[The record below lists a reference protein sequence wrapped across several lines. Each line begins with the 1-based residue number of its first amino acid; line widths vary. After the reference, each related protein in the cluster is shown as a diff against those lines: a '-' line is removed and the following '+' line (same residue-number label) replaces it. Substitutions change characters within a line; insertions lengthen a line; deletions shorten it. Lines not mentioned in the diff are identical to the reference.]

1 MEKSVHRVMTALR
14 VTPPLKT
21 GGMVARRA
29 VSGKR
34 ADNQK
39 CE

>member
-1 MEKSVHRVMTALR
+1 MEGIRSWGRDGAW
-14 VTPPLKT
+14 VTPLLKE
-21 GGMVARRA
+21 GAMVARRA
-29 VSGKR
+29 VSGKH